1 MFYIWS
7 TLNYIFLLETL
18 LFTKCKIFI
27 YLFCFS
33 SCLEI
38 VNSLRKTRTNII
50 KFFTFKSSTSTNKN
64 EKNEEIEQV
73 DSTLKKEVF
82 IKCYSFLI
90 NFSDFEQPAPL
101 TSLYREFSLAAQKKR
116 ALESKL
122 KIIRFLMILDSFCVY
137 FYFIFC
143 ISKID

>member
-82 IKCYSFLI
+82 IKYYFFFDKFFWFWVTGPI
-90 NFSDFEQPAPL
+90 NVTLPWILFSGPEEERPGVEVENYL
-101 TSLYREFSLAAQKKR
+101 
-116 ALESKL
+116 
-122 KIIRFLMILDSFCVY
+122 ILDDSWFFLRLLL
-137 FYFIFC
+137 FYILYQ
-143 ISKID
+143 